1 MDFRILGPLE
11 VVVDAPV
18 KLGGAQQ
25 RALLALLLIHAGETL
40 TTDRLVDELWG
51 ERPPP
56 TAVKTVQVYI
66 SQLRKLLG
74 AGRVERGGGGYRLVA
89 TADEVDA
96 RRFEAKVSAGRGA
109 LEAGRLADA
118 VATLTEADQLWRG
131 PALAG
136 LDLRWALSA
145 AARLEDLRVA
155 AQEDRIEAE
164 LELGRHAALTS
175 ELEALCHAHPL
186 RERLVAQRMLALY
199 RSGRQADALEAYRD
213 ARERL
218 VGELGLEPGLEL
230 RQLER
235 RMLVQDPQLAAP
247 ARVLTP
253 TQRRRRGALI
263 GVLVVVVAA
272 TAIVA
277 LPRDRAVLPA
287 PGPNTAVAVD
297 PASLEVVHRAR
308 VGDVPSAVVVAAGGA
323 WVVNGNDETVS
334 FVESDHGQVVRTVAT
349 RATPL
354 DVARSAS
361 SVWVLNRPL
370 TLVRIDPQAARVV
383 ERIALQTPSR
393 LITETSAQSASVA
406 AVDDEVWVSDG
417 SWLWRVRPGTRRP
430 VVRRAAPLPGP
441 LAVATSAW
449 VGAVSEVDRDTL
461 RLRRRVRLA
470 GRAED
475 IAVGAGAVWIAD
487 GLLRRVQRV
496 DPHSGRV
503 THSTDVGGLP
513 TGVAV
518 GEGAVWVSLRAGEL
532 VRLDRRSGAVSGRVT
547 VGGSP
552 RAVAA
557 GEGLVWVAAS

>member
-297 PASLEVVHRAR
+297 
-308 VGDVPSAVVVAAGGA
+308 
-323 WVVNGNDETVS
+323 
-334 FVESDHGQVVRTVAT
+334 VESTQAGRADPWIVRHDRRSASMPAHQCG
-349 RATPL
+349 RRPAMPL
-354 DVARSAS
+354 PAHDGSSIVTARSARCS
-361 SVWVLNRPL
+361 S
-370 TLVRIDPQAARVV
+370 
-383 ERIALQTPSR
+383 IAKR
-393 LITETSAQSASVA
+393 H
-406 AVDDEVWVSDG
+406 G
-417 SWLWRVRPGTRRP
+417 F
-430 VVRRAAPLPGP
+430 
-441 LAVATSAW
+441 
-449 VGAVSEVDRDTL
+449 
-461 RLRRRVRLA
+461 
-470 GRAED
+470 
-475 IAVGAGAVWIAD
+475 
-487 GLLRRVQRV
+487 
-496 DPHSGRV
+496 
-503 THSTDVGGLP
+503 
-513 TGVAV
+513 
-518 GEGAVWVSLRAGEL
+518 RAGEHRLALQICDDSTARADQVDVERCAANGKAYAANRAVVGVIGPIHSVCAEAL
-532 VRLDRRSGAVSGRVT
+532 VPETEPSTLAVISPSATSIKLTRPQAGQPAVPGRTSARRAFFRVIAPDDEQANVAVSLARRLGAHRLFIVAEAS
-547 VGGSP
+547 GYGQALRLAAD
-552 RAVAA
+552 RAARAA
-557 GEGLVWVAAS
+557 GMRILGPAFWDADGRRAQALAREVPAPSLWSAPDSG